1 MRFQTRFA
9 LPLAATVAL
18 VSAPALAQ
26 DSSAETATMTTD
38 DGFDRESHFQG
49 IYVQGFGGFGM
60 AGENGNTFAFDTDR
74 NGTYNDQV
82 TTVAGANAF
91 SPGFCNGA
99 RGPSRTAGCAPDKAG
114 AEYGARIG
122 FDSRSGNIVFGG
134 LIEGS
139 RNDSI
144 DRSTAFSTTPAFYK
158 IARSVDYAV
167 SARARVG
174 FTPGG
179 GALFYGTGGVSYAKI
194 DHDFTTSNTANS
206 FNENNDGDMVW
217 GWQAGGGTEIMVTNN
232 VSLGLEYLYSRY
244 RDNKYSVSVGAG
256 TAPATN
262 PFLLNGGGTNMR
274 IADKY
279 FDTHALRAT
288 VGLRF

>member
-1 MRFQTRFA
+1 MTSKHRFA
-9 LPLAATVAL
+9 WPLVASAAL
-18 VSAPALAQ
+18 VAVPALAQ
-26 DSSAETATMTTD
+26 DAEWNRD
-38 DGFDRESHFQG
+38 QHFSGAYIQG
-49 IYVQGFGGFGM
+49 AGGIGLL
-60 AGENGNTFAFDTDR
+60 GENGSTFEFDTNRDG
-74 NGTYNDQV
+74 NYNENV

-91 SPGFCNGA
+91 STGFCNGGA
-99 RGPSRTAGCAPDKAG
+99 NGRDRAAGCRKDKAG
-114 AEYGARIG
+114 AEYAARIG
-122 FDSRSGNIVFGG
+122 YDSRMGNIVAGG
-134 LIEGS
+134 LIEVS
-139 RNDSI
+139 RD
-144 DRSTAFSTTPAFYK
+144 DAKERATAFSTTPAAYR
-158 IARSVDYAV
+158 IDRRLDYAV

-174 FTPGG
+174 YTPGG
-179 GALFYGTGGVSYAKI
+179 GALFYGTGGVSYGKI
-194 DHDFTTSNTANS
+194 KHDFTTTNTANS

-274 IADKY
+274 IADRY

-288 VGLRF
+288 LGFQF